1 MSELAKKR
9 LGEILVE
16 RGFISEDQL
25 REALGSGKRVGEA
38 LLEKGAL
45 TADELNWALSE
56 LLGVPYVEFRDEM
69 VDFDLARSM
78 PEEVLRRH
86 NAFPVLR
93 VGDELTLIMSDPTN
107 RHAVIELEALTGAK
121 VTVAIAA
128 RETISHLLDKAFPPE
143 VGGPGRIFADVD
155 AAEADA
161 SGLTQMYSLL
171 AAAVEE
177 GATELHLE
185 PLGPEARVH
194 ARVGGKLVERARV
207 PRSVAAAA
215 IARLRAMAGLRGAT
229 LPRQA
234 SVRTRVE
241 SRDVELEVVLYPTLY
256 GEAVTLR
263 IWRSFGE
270 APTLESLELEGPG
283 RDGLTGLL
291 RCPGLVVVTGLD
303 PRARAAL
310 LYALARAGADQTK
323 RVLTVERVVSF
334 IVPEFVQVQLGA
346 DAEDG
351 AATVLAVP
359 GDVAVVEDVG
369 RGPTCLAA
377 IGGVEQGALVLGGV
391 SATSNAAALAR
402 LMDLGVPCR
411 SLLGAT
417 RGLIHVRRHGSR
429 HQVEVLSM
437 TEELR
442 GELLSGRGTWTSRIS

>member
-25 REALGSGKRVGEA
+25 SEALRSGKRLGEA
-38 LLEKGAL
+38 LLERGAL
-45 TADELNWALSE
+45 SADELNWALSE

-69 VDFDLARSM
+69 VDFDLVRTI

-93 VGDELTLIMSDPTN
+93 IGDELTVIMSDPTN
-107 RHAVIELEALTGAK
+107 RHAVVELEALTGAK

-128 RETISHLLDKAFPPE
+128 RETIAHLLDKAFPPE
-143 VGGPGRIFADVD
+143 VGEPGGVFGDVEV
-155 AAEADA
+155 AEVGGVYA
-161 SGLTQMYSLL
+161 LF
-171 AAAVEE
+171 AAAVAE

-185 PLGPEARVH
+185 PLRFDTRV
-194 ARVGGKLVERARV
+194 RIRLEGRLVERARV

-215 IARLRAMAGLRGAT
+215 IARLRGTAGLRGAT

-241 SRDVELEVVLYPTLY
+241 SHDVELEVLLYPTLY
-256 GEAVTLR
+256 GEAATLR

-270 APTLESLELEGPG
+270 APTLEALELEGPG

-291 RCPGLVVVTGLD
+291 RDAGLVVVTGLD

-310 LYALARAGADQTK
+310 LYALARAAADESK
-323 RVLTVERVVSF
+323 RILTVERAVSF
-334 IVPEFVQVQLGA
+334 VVPEFVQVPLGS
-346 DAEDG
+346 DTEDG
-351 AATVLAVP
+351 AATVLANP

-377 IGGVEQGALVLGGV
+377 LGGVEQGALVLGGL
-391 SATSNAAALAR
+391 SATSSASALAR
-402 LMDLGVPCR
+402 LADLAVPR
-411 SLLGAT
+411 RALLGAT
-417 RGLIHVRRHGSR
+417 RALVHVRRVGSR
-429 HQVEVLSM
+429 HHVEVLSM

-442 GELLSGRGTWTSRIS
+442 HELLSGQGTWTSRIS